1 MLLLSIIVPAYNV
14 DLYLERCIRSLYNQQ
29 LIAGSFE
36 VIIVND
42 GSTDSTSSI
51 AKDLITAYSNIYL
64 IEQPNLGLSAS
75 RNAGLRC
82 AKGKYLLF
90 VDADDYLI
98 ENTLPGLLNFVNT
111 NNLEIGIF
119 SQLKIDLNGK
129 KEFFRAP
136 TYNNLFVS
144 GEEIYVKKS
153 GDSACKYLIRLD
165 FLINNDLYFN
175 EEAIYFEDAEWGPR
189 VFSKAQR
196 CGGLD
201 VVFYV
206 YELRRGSLTTSHV
219 ASLDKTFES
228 YMLCAKSLKRFQ
240 NSLVS
245 EKRDFLNQSIL
256 KFVILPF
263 FMITSR
269 KEFRRYI
276 SVLKIIRHSGFT
288 KLDLKQVSGNGYIHG
303 RLFNLHPIFLMFYLT
318 FKLFSKSKS
327 RSR

>member
-14 DLYLERCIRSLYNQQ
+14 DAYLERCIKSLYNQQ
-29 LIAGSFE
+29 LTENSFE

-42 GSTDSTSSI
+42 GSTDSTGKI
-51 AKDLITAYSNIYL
+51 AKDLMTAYSHLQL
-64 IEQPNLGLSAS
+64 IEQSNLGLSAS
-75 RNAGLRC
+75 RNAGLRL
-82 AKGKYLLF
+82 AKGKFLLF

-98 ENTLPGLLNFVNT
+98 ENTLPGLLDFVNT

-119 SQLKIDLNGK
+119 SQLKIDLNGRR
-129 KEFFRAP
+129 EFFRAP
-136 TYNNLFVS
+136 TFDNLFVS

-153 GDSACKYLIRLD
+153 GDSACKYLIKLD

-175 EEAIYFEDAEWGPR
+175 EDAIYFEDAEWGPR

-228 YMLCAKSLKRFQ
+228 YMLCAKSLKSFQ

-269 KEFRRYI
+269 KEFRRYLD
-276 SVLKIIRHSGFT
+276 VLKLVRVSGFT
-288 KLDLKQVSGNGYIHG
+288 KLNLNHVNGNGYVYG

-327 RSR
+327 R

>member
-1 MLLLSIIVPAYNV
+1 MLLLSIVVPAYNV
-14 DLYLERCIRSLYNQQ
+14 ELYLERCIKSFYQQQ
-29 LIAGSFE
+29 LNAGSFE

-42 GSTDSTSSI
+42 GSTDSTGNI
-51 AKDLITAYSNIYL
+51 AKDLITAFSNIHL

-75 RNAGLRC
+75 RNAGLRF

-111 NNLEIGIF
+111 NNLEIGMF
-119 SQLKIDLNGK
+119 SQLKIDLNGR
-129 KEFFRAP
+129 KELLRAP
-136 TYNNLFVS
+136 IVNDLFVT
-144 GEEIYVKKS
+144 GEEIYAKRT

-228 YMLCAKSLKRFQ
+228 YMLCAMSLKRFQ

-269 KEFRRYI
+269 KEFRRYLD
-276 SVLKIIRHSGFT
+276 VLKLVRVSGFT
-288 KLDLKQVSGNGYIHG
+288 KLNLNHVNGNGYVYG
-303 RLFNLHPIFLMFYLT
+303 RLFNLHPIFLMIYLT
-318 FKLFSKSKS
+318 FKLFTKSKF
-327 RSR
+327 R